1 MGNMNFNTV
10 AMAFLTVVFVTF
22 SLSLLSEG
30 IYETELEEFGYPIE
44 VVGGSDAAGG
54 EDAGPA
60 FDPVSPLLASAD
72 PAAGETIFRKC
83 NSCHTNDPSG
93 ANKTGPG
100 LWGVVGR
107 PVASHEG
114 FGYSGALEEHALEE
128 PDWSFEA
135 LNEFLWKPK
144 TAVPGTS
151 MGFAGLSD
159 VQERANVIAY
169 LNTLSENPLPYP
181 DPAEAAAALEAD
193 AAPEGVEVVDG
204 EVAPGVGESQEGAEA
219 DRDPSIATDVPPT
232 DEVVQGDETQNVQA
246 VDGAVTAPAAAPA
259 DASGT
264 VDADGGLNQE
274 QSPAVVEGAGT
285 GDTLPEADAPAAEA
299 PGQGVPGNGPG
310 DAPVEGA
317 VDATDGASTV
327 PSVAGQGLNSNA
339 IEQADE
345 NDTAGRGIGSIGGQ
359 GEDGPI
365 DPVDATQTPVD
376 TGETS
381 LGSENPADPNKNGTG
396 GAGGADAGGA
406 DAGAAT
412 NESGARVII
421 VPAE

>member
-30 IYETELEEFGYPIE
+30 IYEKELEEFGYPVE
-44 VVGGSDAAGG
+44 VVDASGAANE
-54 EDAGPA
+54 EDTGPA

-107 PVASHEG
+107 PVAEHEG
-114 FGYSGALEEHALEE
+114 FGYSSALEEYALEE

-181 DPAEAAAALEAD
+181 DPAEAAAALETE
-193 AAPEGVEVVDG
+193 AAPEGEELVEG
-204 EVAPGVGESQEGAEA
+204 EVAPGVGESEEGAVA

-232 DEVVQGDETQNVQA
+232 DEAVQGDETQNVQA
-246 VDGAVTAPAAAPA
+246 VEGAVTAPTAAPG
-259 DASGT
+259 DASGN
-264 VDADGGLNQE
+264 VDADGGLNQA
-274 QSPAVVEGAGT
+274 QNPAVVEGAGE
-285 GDTLPEADAPAAEA
+285 GGALPEADAPAAEA
-299 PGQGVPGNGPG
+299 PNAGVPGDGPG

-327 PSVAGQGLNSNA
+327 PSVAGQGLDGNA
-339 IEQADE
+339 IEQADDDE
-345 NDTAGRGIGSIGGQ
+345 TAGRGIGAIGGN
-359 GEDGPI
+359 GVEGPI

-376 TGETS
+376 TGETA

-396 GAGGADAGGA
+396 GAGDADTGATTNGDGA
-406 DAGAAT
+406 T
-412 NESGARVII
+412 VII